1 MTRIV
6 TLAVDA
12 MGGDHGHPVVIPAV
26 LLALAED
33 QQLRVLLVGD
43 ESLLHPV
50 LFDKLPALGDRLQV
64 VHAPE
69 QVTMDEVPSSALRNK
84 KQSSM
89 RIAVELVRDGR
100 ALGCVSA
107 GNTGA
112 LMAISWY
119 VLKTI
124 ESIERPAIL
133 ARIPRSSG
141 YTFLVDAGANI
152 DSQSER
158 LQQFALMGAAAVK
171 VLVGADN
178 PKVGLLNVG
187 VEENKGNDRVKLAN
201 ELLRNDERVN
211 YVGYVEGNDI
221 FTDKVDV
228 VVCDGFVGNIVL
240 KTSEGMAR
248 FIVGQFQA
256 LANRGWQGKLLLWC
270 LKPLLKRLWKQLD
283 PGYYN
288 GASLVGIKGVV
299 VKSHGSATAD
309 EFVRAIQLAANEARE
324 DVPGAIERLL
334 S

>member
-1 MTRIV
+1 
-6 TLAVDA
+6 
-12 MGGDHGHPVVIPAV
+12 MGGDHGHSVIIPAV
-26 LLALAED
+26 LLALSED
-33 QQLRVLLVGD
+33 TQLRVLLVGD
-43 ESLLHPV
+43 ESTLSQTLADTAHT
-50 LFDKLPALGDRLQV
+50 FGDRLSLI
-64 VHAPE
+64 HAPE
-69 QVTMDEVPSSALRNK
+69 QVGMDEVPSVALRSK
-84 KQSSM
+84 KRSSM
-89 RIAVELVRDGR
+89 RVAAELVRD
-100 ALGCVSA
+100 AQAQGCVSA

-133 ARIPRSSG
+133 ARIPRGNG

-158 LQQFALMGAAAVK
+158 LQQFALMGAAAVT
-171 VLVGADN
+171 VLTGIEQ
-178 PKVGLLNVG
+178 PKVALLNVG

-211 YVGYVEGNDI
+211 YVGYVEGSDI
-221 FTDKVDV
+221 FSDKVDV

-248 FIVGQFQA
+248 FLIGQFQEVA
-256 LANRGWQGKLLLWC
+256 QQGWRGKILAFL
-270 LKPLLKRLWKQLD
+270 LKPLLKRLWKKLD

-299 VKSHGSATAD
+299 VKSHGSANAA
-309 EFVRAIQLAANEARE
+309 EFARAIHLAANEARQ
-324 DVPGAIERLL
+324 DVPSAIERVLA
-334 S
+334 

>member
-1 MTRIV
+1 
-6 TLAVDA
+6 
-12 MGGDHGHPVVIPAV
+12 MGGDHGHSVVIPAV
-26 LLALAED
+26 LLALSED
-33 QQLRVLLVGD
+33 TQLRVLLIGD
-43 ESLLHPV
+43 ESTLSQPLSDTPHAV
-50 LFDKLPALGDRLQV
+50 GDRLQL

-69 QVTMDEVPSSALRNK
+69 QVGMDEVPSVALRSK
-84 KQSSM
+84 KRSSM
-89 RIAVELVRDGR
+89 RVAVELVRD
-100 ALGCVSA
+100 AQAQGCVSA

-133 ARIPRSSG
+133 ARIPRGNG

-158 LQQFALMGAAAVK
+158 LQQFALMGAAAVT
-171 VLVGADN
+171 VLTGVEQ
-178 PKVGLLNVG
+178 PKVALLNVG

-211 YVGYVEGNDI
+211 YVGYVEGSDI
-221 FTDKVDV
+221 FSDKVDV

-248 FIVGQFQA
+248 FLIGQFQEVA
-256 LANRGWQGKLLLWC
+256 QQGWRGKILAFL
-270 LKPLLKRLWKQLD
+270 LKPLLKRLWKKLD

-299 VKSHGSATAD
+299 VKSHGSANAA
-309 EFVRAIQLAANEARE
+309 EFARAIHLAANEARQ
-324 DVPGAIERLL
+324 DVPSAIERVLA
-334 S
+334 

>member
-1 MTRIV
+1 
-6 TLAVDA
+6 
-12 MGGDHGHPVVIPAV
+12 MGGDHGHSVIIPAV
-26 LLALAED
+26 LLALSED
-33 QQLRVLLVGD
+33 KQLRVLLVGD
-43 ESLLHPV
+43 ESTLSQ
-50 LFDKLPALGDRLQV
+50 ALSESTHAFGGRLEL

-69 QVTMDEVPSSALRNK
+69 QVGMDEAPSVALRSK
-84 KQSSM
+84 KRSSM
-89 RIAVELVRDGR
+89 RVATELVRD
-100 ALGCVSA
+100 AQAQGCVSA

-133 ARIPRSSG
+133 ARIPRGSG

-158 LQQFALMGAAAVK
+158 LQQFALMGAAAVT
-171 VLVGADN
+171 VLTGAEQ
-178 PKVGLLNVG
+178 PKVALLNVG

-211 YVGYVEGNDI
+211 YVGYVEGSDI
-221 FTDKVDV
+221 FSDKVDV

-248 FIVGQFQA
+248 FLIGQFQEVA
-256 LANRGWQGKLLLWC
+256 QQGWRGKILAFL
-270 LKPLLKRLWKQLD
+270 LKPLLKRLWKKLD

-288 GASLVGIKGVV
+288 GASLVGVKGVV
-299 VKSHGSATAD
+299 VKSHGSANAT
-309 EFVRAIQLAANEARE
+309 EFARAIHLAANEARQ
-324 DVPGAIERLL
+324 DVPSAIERVLA
-334 S
+334 